1 MLPLATVQKVFQNL
15 LRERVSIRDA
25 VTILESLGEAAAMT
39 KNPILLTEYA
49 RQGIRRMLVK
59 PYLNSA
65 GELPAFFVDSQIEQT
80 IEKAIEYAEQSS
92 HMNLAPQK
100 IREILDK
107 VARAAGSGD
116 SPMAVVTTSS
126 ARFYL
131 RQMIEGQIPN
141 LSILSH
147 NEIPSGV
154 RVASMGLIQ

>member
-1 MLPLATVQKVFQNL
+1 VQKVFQNL

-25 VTILESLGEAAAMT
+25 VTILESLGESAAMT

-49 RQGIRRMLVK
+49 RQAIRRMLVK
-59 PYLNSA
+59 PYLNPA

-80 IEKAIEYAEQSS
+80 VERAIEYNEQSS
-92 HMNLAPQK
+92 HINLPPQK

-107 VARAAGSGD
+107 VTRMAGSSD
-116 SPMAVVTTSS
+116 SPMAVVTSTS

-131 RQMIEGQIPN
+131 RQMIEAQLPN

-154 RVASMGLIQ
+154 KVVSMGLIQ